1 MENWNTPATS
11 GIAAKEYSGLEE
23 IVKEFLGAH
32 KVTAA
37 CFGVPGPVRD
47 GRLRLTNLPWTL
59 DSRELSASLGI
70 NHVFLINDLEANG
83 YGVAELSADQIYTLS
98 EGDASQIGNRALIA
112 AGTGLGEALL
122 IWNGRSHTPYPSEGG
137 HADYAPRNEDEID
150 LLRFLKQKY
159 NGRISYERV
168 VSGMGL
174 TNIYE
179 FLREVRGM
187 EEPAWLAERIAAE
200 DPNAVIT
207 ELALAAK
214 SEICEKALD
223 MFVSAYGAEAG
234 NLALKLLS
242 VGGVYVGGGI
252 APAHP
257 RKAQGRHLHEG
268 LHRQGPAQPVAHQ
281 HAGAHHSREP
291 RRAAGRS
298 RLRRSPRRRA
308 QRHLAPRRL
317 RQVLICKFRANTQ
330 GQPVPAGPSGFLK
343 AAPSRAS
350 HRRSNGS
357 HPIAFIRFSMAI
369 RSSVSSGGLNPGT
382 IAGWIPTKVDVRALA
397 KVAAGLAK
405 EVEALDVVLRN
416 AVRSPFVWML
426 V

>member
-11 GIAAKEYSGLEE
+11 GIAAKNYSGLEE
-23 IVKEFLGAH
+23 IVKEFLGAQ

-37 CFGVPGPVRD
+37 CFGVPGPVRN

-59 DSRELSASLGI
+59 DSHELSVNLGI

-98 EGDASQIGNRALIA
+98 EGDTSQIGNRALIA

-122 IWNGRSHTPYPSEGG
+122 IWDGRSHTPYPSEGG

-168 VSGMGL
+168 ISGMGL
-174 TNIYE
+174 TGIYE

-187 EEPAWLAERIAAE
+187 DEPNWLAERMAAAD

-234 NLALKLLS
+234 NIALKLLS

-252 APAHP
+252 AP
-257 RKAQGRHLHEG
+257 RILEKLKDG
-268 LHRQGPAQPVAHQ
+268 
-281 HAGAHHSREP
+281 
-291 RRAAGRS
+291 
-298 RLRRSPRRRA
+298 
-308 QRHLAPRRL
+308 
-317 RQVLICKFRANTQ
+317 T
-330 GQPVPAGPSGFLK
+330 FLK
-343 AAPSRAS
+343 AFTDKGRMSQLLINMPVRVILETRAALLGAAAYAEARAAELS
-350 HRRSNGS
+350 GTSPR
-357 HPIAFIRFSMAI
+357 AA
-369 RSSVSSGGLNPGT
+369 SV
-382 IAGWIPTKVDVRALA
+382 K
-397 KVAAGLAK
+397 
-405 EVEALDVVLRN
+405 
-416 AVRSPFVWML
+416 F
-426 V
+426 